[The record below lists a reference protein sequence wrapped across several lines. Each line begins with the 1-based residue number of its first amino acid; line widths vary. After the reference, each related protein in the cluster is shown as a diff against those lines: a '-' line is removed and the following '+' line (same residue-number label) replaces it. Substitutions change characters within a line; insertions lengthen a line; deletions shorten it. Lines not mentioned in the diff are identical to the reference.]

1 MRSRISEKKY
11 VEFGPPYSVYLGFG
25 RADYQAFQSHLRK
38 IPKKVLRYIA
48 LISPS
53 TVIIDSSLIGRIS
66 NSFHVPDETLVP
78 RT

>member
-11 VEFGPPYSVYLGFG
+11 VEFGPPYSVYLGIG

-53 TVIIDSSLIGRIS
+53 TVIIDRYSIVATSFASLQCQYR
-66 NSFHVPDETLVP
+66 EYT
-78 RT
+78 R